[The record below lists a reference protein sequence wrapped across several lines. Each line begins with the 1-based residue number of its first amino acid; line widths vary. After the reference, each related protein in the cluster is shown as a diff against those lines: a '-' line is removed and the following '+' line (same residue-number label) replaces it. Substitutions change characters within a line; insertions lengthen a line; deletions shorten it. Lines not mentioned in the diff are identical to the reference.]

1 MAAASGQEDPP
12 KTGEEWQS
20 LYIGKTR
27 VGYIR
32 SISSIDTVDG
42 RKRLKSHT
50 ETAMSIARFGQKVKL
65 KVTMESEETPEGDW
79 LGFTSFMENPPSLS
93 SRTEGRVEGDQL
105 FLTTMVGGKTTEKK
119 QPWNTTLKSPAWQ
132 DRMLREQP
140 LKPGEE
146 RTLESFE
153 PQFSRPMT
161 VTIKALEPEEITMPG
176 GERRKLNKIAVT
188 QSLDPKL
195 VQYSYL
201 DDDLKT
207 VKTTTMMLGTE
218 MVTWSVSKEE
228 ALKELSGEDVDL
240 AIATLIRTGK
250 IERSLETQSV
260 VYRVT
265 LVDDDPA
272 KYLTEGPTQSIR
284 RIDPHTVE
292 LTVRSLVPP
301 ESAEVDAKPADERYL
316 RSNKFLQSDD
326 ELVMKFADEAVAEES
341 KPWPAAQSLER
352 WVHQKVK
359 DKNFSTLMAS
369 AAEVARTLSGDCT
382 EHACLLAAMC
392 RAKKIPAR
400 IVVGLLYVPRDSA
413 FGGHMWTEAYINGVW
428 VPLDATLGRGR
439 VAADHIKFLDAGFDD
454 ADSADGLAAFVPVVS
469 ARADEDR
476 GDFGRVLARARTS
489 TQVRAPKARI
499 AREHRAR
506 DSAYRGRRGGGG

>member
-1 MAAASGQEDPP
+1 
-12 KTGEEWQS
+12 
-20 LYIGKTR
+20 
-27 VGYIR
+27 
-32 SISSIDTVDG
+32 
-42 RKRLKSHT
+42 
-50 ETAMSIARFGQKVKL
+50 
-65 KVTMESEETPEGDW
+65 MESEETPEGDW

-93 SRTEGRVEGDQL
+93 SHTEGRVEGDQL

-132 DRMLREQP
+132 DRMLHEQP

-316 RSNKFLQSDD
+316 ALQ
-326 ELVMKFADEAVAEES
+326 
-341 KPWPAAQSLER
+341 Q
-352 WVHQKVK
+352 
-359 DKNFSTLMAS
+359 
-369 AAEVARTLSGDCT
+369 
-382 EHACLLAAMC
+382 
-392 RAKKIPAR
+392 
-400 IVVGLLYVPRDSA
+400 
-413 FGGHMWTEAYINGVW
+413 
-428 VPLDATLGRGR
+428 
-439 VAADHIKFLDAGFDD
+439 
-454 ADSADGLAAFVPVVS
+454 VS
-469 ARADEDR
+469 AVRRRTGDEIR
-476 GDFGRVLARARTS
+476 RRS
-489 TQVRAPKARI
+489 
-499 AREHRAR
+499 
-506 DSAYRGRRGGGG
+506 GRRGIKTLAGGAVAGTLGSPESEGQELLDADGVGGGSRPHSFGRLHRTCVPAGGDVPGEEDTGSNRRRSVVRPARLGVRRPHVDRSLHQRRVGSAGRHVGTRPGGG